1 MKNHINS
8 VICKILL
15 IHQKGNKG
23 EFKNWDW
30 HGLGKFSVPDGH
42 HIVGEFRYN
51 KPWETVEYNRN
62 GEIVGKIL
70 DGAQTIKNSSQ
81 ITPEL
86 EVWQGLRKVQG
97 MQINPL

>member
-15 IHQKGNKG
+15 IHQKGNKV

-30 HGLGKFSVPDGH
+30 HGLGKFSITDGH

-62 GEIVGKIL
+62 GEIVGKII
-70 DGAQTIKNSSQ
+70 DGVQTIKNSSQ
-81 ITPEL
+81 ITPKL

-97 MQINPL
+97 MLINPL